1 VRGKRVGGSGGEGK
15 RVGVSAAGVSAFR
28 GKRIG
33 GSAGRGET
41 CRRIGGGVSAFRGK
55 RIGESARGV
64 SALGAW
70 RSAFSGLS
78 VW

>member
-1 VRGKRVGGSGGEGK
+1 
-15 RVGVSAAGVSAFR
+15 
-28 GKRIG
+28 
-33 GSAGRGET
+33 
-41 CRRIGGGVSAFRGK
+41 VSAFRGK

>member
-15 RVGVSAAGVSAFR
+15 RVGVSAGGVSAFR

-33 GSAGRGET
+33 G
-41 CRRIGGGVSAFRGK
+41 
-55 RIGESARGV
+55 SARGV